1 MAQGGRVARRLRR
14 PPSRGSLAT
23 TLQHV
28 SVEVEPDRIAE
39 CIAFYELL
47 GFGRVDP
54 PATLRERAAWV
65 IGGAASIL
73 LLWEII
79 GELGKKPKE
88 SPSQEE
94 EGETSGEMKNFLDG
108 ITWTIVI
115 LPLIYLFGF
124 LVAIPLYLFSY
135 LKLHGYSV
143 WFSIVLAACV
153 EAFFYFV
160 FIVALEVNS
169 YDGLLLLYLME

>member
-1 MAQGGRVARRLRR
+1 MPGRILFPLSVLIVCLVV
-14 PPSRGSLAT
+14 PIVNGSL
-23 TLQHV
+23 TL
-28 SVEVEPDRIAE
+28 SVTAMLFP
-39 CIAFYELL
+39 
-47 GFGRVDP
+47 
-54 PATLRERAAWV
+54 WV

-124 LVAIPLYLFSY
+124 LVAFPLYLFSY